1 VPNGFEIISSGL
13 FNAFMGSDRRISCRA
28 SQVLSIFVG
37 NVLALAIL
45 KALGQAE
52 VNNVDIVTG
61 TLRATDEKV
70 IRFNI
75 SMNDALLV
83 YGLDSFDHL
92 RTN

>member
-1 VPNGFEIISSGL
+1 
-13 FNAFMGSDRRISCRA
+13 MGSDRRISCRA